1 MRGFRFSLST
11 RVSGVKRALGAFWP
25 MLAGRGAVQLSGHLD
40 GFIASFL
47 AAGAQGILGFAL
59 TLYLLPLSLFGLSVA
74 AAELPE
80 LSRRDGAGLAEVS
93 ERIGTAVR
101 RSAFFVLP
109 TAIGYVGFGLLVVG
123 AIYGWGA
130 FGRTD
135 CWLMYLVLGTYSL
148 GLPASGITRQLNT
161 VFYATGR
168 TAVPARVGVERV
180 LVSAALGGALAFLLD
195 RHEVAAV
202 VPGADKQLFLGAVG
216 LAAGAAI
223 GAWFE
228 LARIHRRLAMEG
240 MAIALPAEALVRMV
254 CAALLA
260 AVPAAALWYFLPGD
274 WALRAL
280 APLVIGVYAVTY
292 LGLAVRL
299 GVSELAAW
307 TGGLGRRSS

>member
-1 MRGFRFSLST
+1 
-11 RVSGVKRALGAFWP
+11 
-25 MLAGRGAVQLSGHLD
+25 
-40 GFIASFL
+40 
-47 AAGAQGILGFAL
+47 
-59 TLYLLPLSLFGLSVA
+59 
-74 AAELPE
+74 
-80 LSRRDGAGLAEVS
+80 
-93 ERIGTAVR
+93 
-101 RSAFFVLP
+101 
-109 TAIGYVGFGLLVVG
+109 
-123 AIYGWGA
+123 
-130 FGRTD
+130 
-135 CWLMYLVLGTYSL
+135 MYLVLGTYSL

-260 AVPAAALWYFLPGD
+260 AVPAAALWYVLPGD